1 MAYVLREIGVGVFG
15 SITTAMIVV
24 VIIAIA
30 TFGSNVRG
38 KPLDVA

>member
-1 MAYVLREIGVGVFG
+1 LAYVLREIGVGVFG

-24 VIIAIA
+24 IIAIA